1 MDGCCVGGISVC
13 DEREFLIG
21 ESGADG
27 LGHGNGSGQHL
38 SVIGEVVSG
47 NFKGLGGDEEE
58 DEVVFALDLD
68 VGFICGA
75 DGINGAFSLEIEE
88 VAVVGSGFSVI
99 EHGLVGDGDAK
110 DIAQDEGGFAG
121 GDGTGDVEG
130 QDKAQDI

>member
-13 DEREFLIG
+13 DESELLIG
-21 ESGADG
+21 ECGADG

-47 NFKGLGGDEEE
+47 DFKGFGGDEEE

-68 VGFICGA
+68 VGFICGV
-75 DGINGAFSLEIEE
+75 DRIDGAFSLEIEE

-110 DIAQDEGGFAG
+110 DIAQNEGGFSG
-121 GDGTGDVEG
+121 RYGTGDVKGE
-130 QDKAQDI
+130 DEAQDI